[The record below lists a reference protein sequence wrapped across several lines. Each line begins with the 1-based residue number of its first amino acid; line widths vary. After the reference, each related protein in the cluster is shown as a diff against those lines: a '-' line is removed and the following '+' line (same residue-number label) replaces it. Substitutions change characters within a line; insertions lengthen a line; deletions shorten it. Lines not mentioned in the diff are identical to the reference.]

1 MRLAFVGAALGVAVF
16 SVPALSA
23 QSSPP
28 PKKMFVQAEL
38 ISPVR
43 TKKAKVGDSVT
54 AQTITPLVLGD
65 GTVVPA
71 GSKVLGHVR
80 EVESKATDSHSSS
93 LAISFEQI
101 EVKKGQILPL
111 NLAIQAAV
119 AGPPPVTTGQSSHV
133 ASPSAGPL
141 PDHPL
146 QGHASAP
153 GGVGGG
159 DAAELS
165 QDSVTRRPGG
175 EPQEKAQP
183 KETAAHTES
192 VVGMPGVTLQVA
204 DAPPYA
210 STFDSN
216 KKDFQLEAGLQLMLL
231 IVP

>member
-1 MRLAFVGAALGVAVF
+1 MRLAFVAAAIGVAVF
-16 SVPALSA
+16 SMPSLSA

-28 PKKMFVQAEL
+28 PKRIFVQAEL
-38 ISPVR
+38 INPVR

-54 AQTITPLVLGD
+54 AQTVTPFVLGD
-65 GTVVPA
+65 GTAVPA
-71 GSKVLGHVR
+71 GSKLLGHVR
-80 EVESKATDSHSSS
+80 ELESEATDSHSSS

-101 EVKKGQILPL
+101 EVKKGKILPL
-111 NLAIQAAV
+111 NLAIQAAM
-119 AGPPPVTTGQSSHV
+119 AGPLPVTTGQSSQV

-146 QGHASAP
+146 QGHASAL

-159 DAAELS
+159 DAAELA

-175 EPQEKAQP
+175 EPQKAQP
-183 KETAAHTES
+183 KEKAAHTGS

-210 STFDSN
+210 STFDSK
-216 KKDFQLEAGLQLMLL
+216 KKDLQLEAGLQLMLL